1 MKKNYIYNLILSV
14 FNILF
19 PILSFPYA
27 SRTLGPIGIGKVQ
40 FISSFTQYFVMI
52 ASLGIPVYGAREIA
66 KLKGKNVLQSKVFS
80 ELLSIALIMSLLM
93 TVFYLAIIY
102 VFPFFTVDKHL
113 YVIAAISIFFNFSSI
128 DWLYLGLEEFKMIA
142 LRSVAIKVL
151 SLVFLYLMVKSK
163 GDVTIYLCLII
174 FSGLANSIINF
185 LVIGKRVTFSIIDLN
200 LKQHISPMLLIFGM
214 SVATS
219 LYTVLDVVLLG
230 FLSDEKAVGLYTAA
244 VKLTKIIIPF
254 LTSLGAVLTP
264 SIVKHFADKNYDDIQ
279 VLLNKAFHFTVFF
292 SIPSFMGLVLLA
304 PEFILI
310 FSGKEFIDG
319 VLGMQILAILPVSI
333 GFASIWGFLILN
345 PSSRDKEVL
354 YAVIAGMVTC
364 VLLNFL
370 LVPTFRQNGAAVA
383 NVGTEFVVLGGFMYY
398 VKKHYQFNFPWKLLI
413 RALVSS
419 LLFIPLVIF
428 IKHLNL
434 GLVPT
439 LFTSVAFCGALYF
452 IMQWFIFKDAYI
464 QQLRDKVSSYFASD
478 IKASI

>member
-1 MKKNYIYNLILSV
+1 MKKNYIYNLVLSV

-27 SRTLGPIGIGKVQ
+27 SRMLGPVGIGKVQ
-40 FISSFTQYFVMI
+40 FITSFTQYFVMI

-66 KLKGKNVLQSKVFS
+66 KLKSQKILQSKVFS
-80 ELLSIALIMSLLM
+80 ELLTISLMMSLCL
-93 TVFYLAIIY
+93 TLFYLCIIY
-102 VFPFFTVDKHL
+102 FVPFFVVDKRL

-142 LRSVAIKVL
+142 LRSVAIKIL
-151 SLVFLYLMVKSK
+151 SLVSLYLMINDK

-185 LVIGKRVTFSIIDLN
+185 LLIGKKVTFSFINLN
-200 LKQHISPMLLIFGM
+200 LRQHFSPMLLIFGM

-264 SIVKHFADKNYDDIQ
+264 SIVKHFAEKNYDDIQ
-279 VLLNKAFHFTVFF
+279 ALLNKAFHFTVFF

-310 FSGKEFIDG
+310 FSGKEFIEG
-319 VLGMQILAILPVSI
+319 TLSMQILAILPVSI

-354 YAVIAGMVTC
+354 YAVVAGMITC
-364 VLLNFL
+364 IVLNLL
-370 LVPTFRQNGAAVA
+370 LVPTFKENGAAVA

-398 VKKHYQFNFPWKLLI
+398 VKKHYSFKFPWKLLV
-413 RALVSS
+413 RAFISS
-419 LLFIPLVIF
+419 LLFIPIVMLV
-428 IKHLNL
+428 KHFNINL
-434 GLVPT
+434 VSTLILSIVSCGLI
-439 LFTSVAFCGALYF
+439 YF
-452 IMQWFIFKDAYI
+452 VVQWFVFKDSYI
-464 QQLRDKVSSYFASD
+464 EQLKDQISSYFIFDSKVA
-478 IKASI
+478 